1 MEGVER
7 ELQVVIEERQ
17 AGELDVL
24 KLHYLYISLEATSAW
39 YSPTVPL
46 A

>member
-1 MEGVER
+1 MSLLNKVEGVER

-24 KLHYLYISLEATSAW
+24 KLHYLYKVLKATSA
-39 YSPTVPL
+39 
-46 A
+46 

>member
-7 ELQVVIEERQ
+7 KLQVVIEERQ

-24 KLHYLYISLEATSAW
+24 MLHYLYKTLEATSAW
-39 YSPTVPL
+39 YSPIVPL